1 MFQYNGL
8 PMLRLGV
15 VAGLVAACSLQA
27 QDNLLSKEVRGAYQS
42 VRDNIVRS
50 AEKMPE
56 ENYSFKPTPRVRT
69 FGQILGHLAEEQY
82 FFCAPVKGEQKAV
95 DVEKTKTSK
104 ADLTA
109 ALKEAFAYCD
119 SVYDSMTDTVALQV
133 LKRGESE
140 RTKLRMLWGN
150 VAHNSEHY
158 GNLVTYLRIKGLVP
172 PSTEGQ

>member
-1 MFQYNGL
+1 MVIIAAAFA
-8 PMLRLGV
+8 GV
-15 VAGLVAACSLQA
+15 FPVQA
-27 QDNLLSKEVRGAYQS
+27 QDNLLSMEVREAYQT
-42 VRDNIVRS
+42 VKNNILRS

-56 ENYSFKPTPRVRT
+56 ENYGFKPAPRVRT

-104 ADLTA
+104 ADLIA
-109 ALKEAFAYCD
+109 ALKESFAYCD
-119 SVYDSMTDTVALQV
+119 AIYDSMTDTVAQQV
-133 LKRGESE
+133 LRRGESQ

-150 VAHNSEHY
+150 VAHDGEHY